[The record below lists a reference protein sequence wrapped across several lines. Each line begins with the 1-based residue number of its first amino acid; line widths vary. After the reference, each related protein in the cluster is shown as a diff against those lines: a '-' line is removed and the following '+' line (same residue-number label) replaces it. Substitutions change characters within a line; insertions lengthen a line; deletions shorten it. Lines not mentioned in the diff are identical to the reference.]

1 MGYFGLPNTIH
12 RDGIRLGT
20 ILLLILGTGCGRHY
34 YLRQADEQAYR
45 TLAEKTADAAWAPP
59 IGFNILPDPD
69 SRFADPTDPTSP
81 QLPATGPRLY
91 KAGFVNAVSSSVEP
105 KLIMESAE
113 NVPPGSA
120 ASAADDSAAVLRV
133 IPVSPTD
140 WDAIPLSCRQWML
153 EFDSVRREYEQS
165 FEKSPSEAERVA
177 APKLTLQ
184 MIMELAL
191 IHSREYQTQK
201 ETLYRNSLNLTLERY
216 DYALHFNPF
225 ANRTTPNFVHDRSN
239 ATTVNRLSVPTALAG
254 SQVLATGGEFV
265 ARFANDV
272 LLTFN
277 GPSGFTADV
286 GSQMLLQLSQ
296 SLFQRDVVL
305 ENLTQSERNV
315 IYAARDFA
323 RFRKTFFSGLA
334 NRYYDLLLT
343 YRGIEIGAQD
353 YFSTARAFHQ
363 GQAEYQ
369 ANRLPRFQ
377 VDQFEQ
383 NALRSLSNLIRNCNS
398 LERSLD
404 DFKIQIGLPPE
415 LLIHLNLGELEWL
428 TASDE
433 ATVREEL
440 LRRARRVILEEQAK
454 EAPDPT
460 VLFSQGIELAR
471 RCISLDEARKR
482 SAQMTSTS
490 ATTNVQQQLSRLSA
504 DEAWHVVWQNEKVYE
519 SSIKEDAP
527 VVQRFQRTLE
537 FVASLREA
545 LSRELAVQQSRGE
558 TPDPSWLQLEKKW
571 ILSEAQLQENLEKSV
586 SKRQLGEIEAL
597 MDQASLLLQQVK
609 TALVDFRQIRGE
621 QWQDRAWVQARIQ
634 PILAS
639 CDRAL
644 ATETKGLPNVE
655 IEHDQ
660 ALLTALARRWDLA
673 NEREQVAD
681 QWRQIKFAADRLR
694 AAIDVTAGLTLR
706 TPDDV
711 NRAFDFSLD
720 DSSTQLQVSLDAPFN
735 RRAER
740 NSYRQALIAYQS
752 ALRNWISAEDRI
764 KRDVRQDLRRLQVDQ
779 QQFAIAVASAAL
791 AQERV
796 LSTRLQLQLGIG
808 GIVARDFLE
817 AQQAYTTSLSA
828 VAAEHIGFLTDRI
841 SLFLNLE
848 QLTVDEGGF
857 WPALYNESYKPQAD
871 YRLEMSGDSPYGSL
885 VPGLRYSKHIRQ
897 MLSVPTIDPPVLE
910 NTNEVQPSDG
920 PESVQTEE

>member
-1 MGYFGLPNTIH
+1 MGYFGLPNTIQ
-12 RDGIRLGT
+12 RVGSWLGT
-20 ILLLILGTGCGRHY
+20 ILLLILVTGCGRRY
-34 YLRQADEQAYR
+34 YLRQADEQTYG

-59 IGFNILPDPD
+59 VGFNIRPDPD
-69 SRFADPTDPTSP
+69 SRFADSTDPTSP

-91 KAGFVNAVSSSVEP
+91 KAGFVDAVSSSVEP
-105 KLIMESAE
+105 KPILDSAS
-113 NVPPGSA
+113 VDSSRSA
-120 ASAADDSAAVLRV
+120 ASSEDSSGTVLRI

-140 WDAIPLSCRQWML
+140 WEAIPLSCRQWML
-153 EFDSVRREYEQS
+153 EFDSVRREYQQS
-165 FEKSPSEAERVA
+165 FNKSPSEAERVA
-177 APKLTLQ
+177 APKLTLP
-184 MIMELAL
+184 MIMDLAL

-225 ANRTTPNFVHDRSN
+225 ANRTTPNFVHDRSS
-239 ATTVNRLSVPTALAG
+239 ATTVNRLSAPTTLAG
-254 SQVLATGGEFV
+254 SQMLATGGEFV

-296 SLFQRDVVL
+296 SFLQHDVVL
-305 ENLTQSERNV
+305 ENLTQAERDV

-323 RFRKTFFSGLA
+323 RFRKTFFSDLA
-334 NRYYDLLLT
+334 NRYYGLLLT

-383 NALRSLSNLIRNCNS
+383 NALRSLSSLIRNCNS

-415 LLIHLNLGELEWL
+415 LLIHMNLEELEQL

-433 ATVREEL
+433 TTVREEL

-454 EAPDPT
+454 DAPDPT

-471 RCISLDEARKR
+471 RFLSLDEARKR
-482 SAQMTSTS
+482 SAQVTST
-490 ATTNVQQQLSRLSA
+490 AAKTNVQRQLNRLRA
-504 DEAWHVVWQNEKVYE
+504 DEAWHVVWQDEKVYE

-545 LSRELAVQQSRGE
+545 LSRELDLQQSRGE
-558 TPDPSWLQLEKKW
+558 SPDPSWLQLEKKW
-571 ILSEAQLQENLEKSV
+571 RLSETELRENLETAV
-586 SKRQLGEIEAL
+586 SERRLMEIEAL
-597 MDQASLLLQQVK
+597 MEQAALLLQQVK
-609 TALVDFRQIRGE
+609 MALVDFRQIRSE
-621 QWQDRAWVQARIQ
+621 QWQDRAWLQTRIQ

-639 CDRAL
+639 CDRVL
-644 ATETKGLPNVE
+644 ATESKGLPDVD

-694 AAIDVTAGLTLR
+694 AVIDVTAAQTVR
-706 TPDDV
+706 TPNGV
-711 NRAFDFSLD
+711 NRVFDFSLD
-720 DSSTQLQVSLDAPFN
+720 DSSTQLKVSIDAPLN

-752 ALRNWISAEDRI
+752 ALRNWIAAEDRI
-764 KRDVRQDLRRLQVDQ
+764 KRDVRENLRRLQLDQ

-796 LSTRLQLQLGIG
+796 VSTRLQLQLGIG
-808 GIVARDFLE
+808 DIAARDFLD

-848 QLTVDEGGF
+848 QLSVDERGF

-871 YRLEMSGDSPYGSL
+871 FRLEMSGDSPYGSL
-885 VPGLRYSKHIRQ
+885 VPGLRYSKDIRK
-897 MLSVPTIDPPVLE
+897 MLSVPAASAAVLE
-910 NTNEVQPSDG
+910 DRNEAQPNDV
-920 PESVQTEE
+920 PEPVQTEE